1 MIIIHQMAKV
11 GSTAI
16 YSALKRA
23 DIESLQT
30 HNLGEQHLIHN
41 ITSFL
46 NPMYPV
52 ERVRNELGLFTE
64 QIIASKQIELSR
76 LPGNPRQKII
86 TLSRDPVIRW
96 FSALVQNFSFLKPNV
111 DIFFEEQNSKPPV
124 DDLESFDL
132 IFDAMLEMINQSNGT
147 LGSDEFKQHFLH
159 TKHLESENSNNIL
172 RQIGAELMVPFTWFQ
187 SNILDLTGIDLYA
200 QPIADG
206 LLITDN
212 KCFDLLYIKFENL
225 RRERIR
231 TEQVISEFVGKK
243 IGLISENV
251 SHGKEGFD
259 ALQELEDKYYPLF
272 MACPNIRDSDY
283 CRHFKYP
290 EQAGNHMH
298 TEFAVS

>member
-16 YSALKRA
+16 YNALNRA
-23 DIESLQT
+23 GIETLQT

-41 ITSFL
+41 IRSFL

-52 ERVRNELGLFTE
+52 ERLRNELGLFNE

-111 DIFFEEQNSKPPV
+111 DIFFEEQNGKRPAN
-124 DDLESFDL
+124 DLESFDC
-132 IFDAMLEMINQSNGT
+132 IFNAMLKMITQSDDM
-147 LGSDEFKQHFLH
+147 LGSDKFKQHFLH

-187 SNILDLTGIDLYA
+187 SNILDLIGIDIYA
-200 QPIADG
+200 QPITDG
-206 LLITDN
+206 LLITGN

-231 TEQVISEFVGKK
+231 TEQVISEFAGKEIK
-243 IGLISENV
+243 LISENV
-251 SHGKEGFD
+251 SQGKEGFD
-259 ALQELEDKYYPLF
+259 ALQQLEDKYFPLF
-272 MACPNIRDSDY
+272 MDCPNIRNSVY

-290 EQAGNHMH
+290 EQ
-298 TEFAVS
+298 S

>member
-16 YSALKRA
+16 YNALNRA
-23 DIESLQT
+23 GIETLQT

-41 ITSFL
+41 IRSFL

-52 ERVRNELGLFTE
+52 ERLRNELGLFNE

-111 DIFFEEQNSKPPV
+111 DIFFEEQNGKRPV
-124 DDLESFDL
+124 NDLESFDC
-132 IFDAMLEMINQSNGT
+132 IFNAMLKMITQSDDM

-187 SNILDLTGIDLYA
+187 SNILDLIGIDIYA
-200 QPIADG
+200 QPITDG
-206 LLITDN
+206 LLITGN

-231 TEQVISEFVGKK
+231 TEQVISEFAGKEIK
-243 IGLISENV
+243 LISENV
-251 SHGKEGFD
+251 SQGKEGFD
-259 ALQELEDKYYPLF
+259 ALQQLEDKYFPLL
-272 MACPNIRDSDY
+272 MDCPNIRNSVY

-290 EQAGNHMH
+290 EQ
-298 TEFAVS
+298 S

>member
-16 YSALKRA
+16 YNALNRA
-23 DIESLQT
+23 GIETLQT

-41 ITSFL
+41 IRSFL

-52 ERVRNELGLFTE
+52 ERLRNELGLFNE

-111 DIFFEEQNSKPPV
+111 DIFFEEQNGKPPV
-124 DDLESFDL
+124 NDLESFDC
-132 IFDAMLEMINQSNGT
+132 IFNAMLKMISQSDGM

-187 SNILDLTGIDLYA
+187 SNILDLIGIDIYA
-200 QPIADG
+200 QPITDG
-206 LLITDN
+206 LLITGN

-231 TEQVISEFVGKK
+231 TEQVISEFAGKEIK
-243 IGLISENV
+243 LISENV

-259 ALQELEDKYYPLF
+259 ALQELEDKYFPLF
-272 MACPNIRDSDY
+272 MDCPNIRNSIY
-283 CRHFKYP
+283 CRHFNYP
-290 EQAGNHMH
+290 EP
-298 TEFAVS
+298 S

>member
-16 YSALKRA
+16 YNALNRA
-23 DIESLQT
+23 GIETLQT

-41 ITSFL
+41 IRSFL

-52 ERVRNELGLFTE
+52 ERLRNELGLFNE

-111 DIFFEEQNSKPPV
+111 DIFFEEQNGKRPV
-124 DDLESFDL
+124 NDLESFDC
-132 IFDAMLEMINQSNGT
+132 IFNAMLKMITQSDDM

-187 SNILDLTGIDLYA
+187 SNILDLIGIDIYA
-200 QPIADG
+200 QPITDG
-206 LLITDN
+206 LLITGN

-231 TEQVISEFVGKK
+231 TEQVISEFAGKEIK
-243 IGLISENV
+243 LISENV
-251 SHGKEGFD
+251 SQGKEGFD
-259 ALQELEDKYYPLF
+259 ALQQLEDKYFPLF
-272 MACPNIRDSDY
+272 MDCPNIRNSVY

-290 EQAGNHMH
+290 EQ
-298 TEFAVS
+298 S

>member
-1 MIIIHQMAKV
+1 MAKV

-16 YSALKRA
+16 YNALNRA
-23 DIESLQT
+23 GIETLQT

-41 ITSFL
+41 IRSFL

-52 ERVRNELGLFTE
+52 ERLRNELGLFNE

-111 DIFFEEQNSKPPV
+111 DIFFEEQNGKRPV
-124 DDLESFDL
+124 NDLESFDC
-132 IFDAMLEMINQSNGT
+132 IFNAMLKMITQSDDM

-187 SNILDLTGIDLYA
+187 SNILDLIGIDIYA
-200 QPIADG
+200 QPITDG
-206 LLITDN
+206 LLITGN

-231 TEQVISEFVGKK
+231 TEQVISEFAGKEIK
-243 IGLISENV
+243 LISENV
-251 SHGKEGFD
+251 SQGKEGFD
-259 ALQELEDKYYPLF
+259 ALQQLEDKYFPLF
-272 MACPNIRDSDY
+272 MDCPNIRNSVY

-290 EQAGNHMH
+290 EQ
-298 TEFAVS
+298 S